1 MPETNAVIDLS
12 HFNQKP
18 NLAAAKAD
26 GILGVIH
33 KATQGTGY
41 TDLTYSPRREQALAT
56 GLLWG
61 AYHFGTDAD
70 GVEQAD
76 YFLRKVQPTP
86 GTLLALD
93 FEVNPGSSSMTLEQ
107 ARAFVSRVQAAT
119 GKWPGLYAGAYLK
132 ELPGAKQD
140 AVLGN
145 CWFWLSQ
152 YGPDAIVPPN
162 WKSWTMWQYTDGAA
176 GPEPHTVAGIGACD
190 RDKFSGTADDLLQFW
205 K

>member
-41 TDLTYSPRREQALAT
+41 TDLTYSPRREQALAA

-61 AYHFGTDAD
+61 AYHFGTGAD

-86 GTLLALD
+86 GTLLVLD
-93 FEVNPGSSSMTLEQ
+93 FEANPQGPSMSLEQ
-107 ARAFVSRVQAAT
+107 GRAFVRRIQTAM
-119 GKWPGLYAGAYLK
+119 GRWPGLYAGAYLK
-132 ELPGAKQD
+132 ELLGSNRD

-152 YGPDAIVPPN
+152 YGPEAVVPAN

-176 GPEPHTVAGIGACD
+176 GPGPRAVAGIGACD
-190 RDKFSGTADDLLQFW
+190 RDKFSGTADELLQFW